1 VQAFCTCTSCFR
13 VHRGPR
19 KLERICNLVRGAY
32 NLGTIQSLMRRTY
45 ILAPSLHSDYPD
57 QQKDRHHNFPRSS
70 LQPSKSTI
78 MDDKNMSDIIE
89 KHVDATD
96 RKIVL
101 SSNVKSKKV
110 FSPMLILALISF
122 QATSV
127 LYGYDDKVI
136 GSVAAMEQFV
146 SLQPN
151 YRKTCDD
158 TRYSSIVATGRKVPR
173 QKR

>member
-1 VQAFCTCTSCFR
+1 
-13 VHRGPR
+13 
-19 KLERICNLVRGAY
+19 
-32 NLGTIQSLMRRTY
+32 
-45 ILAPSLHSDYPD
+45 
-57 QQKDRHHNFPRSS
+57 
-70 LQPSKSTI
+70 
-78 MDDKNMSDIIE
+78 MSDIIE